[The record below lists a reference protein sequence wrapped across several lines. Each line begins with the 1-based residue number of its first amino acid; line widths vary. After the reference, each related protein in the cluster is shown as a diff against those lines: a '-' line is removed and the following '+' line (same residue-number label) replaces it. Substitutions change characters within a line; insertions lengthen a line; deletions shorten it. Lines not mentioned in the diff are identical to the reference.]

1 MKSLIIAAAALA
13 CAARLSAQ
21 DATIVYRLGHDT
33 VAVEQFTRF
42 AGKFAG
48 ETVVRSGPT
57 VTRTQY
63 DITLVGGKPT
73 AMVIRRRQADGS
85 PIPNNPLEYR
95 FAFRPDSVRRD
106 VVWKDSTQTQSFA
119 AANAFVVL
127 PVYSYAPFEL
137 IYARAA
143 GRDSIPAVNLGGSA
157 ISAIGLQ
164 KVGGDTLRM
173 RGGTYQ
179 MLIRFDRDGRLQ
191 WTDGV
196 LTTNKAIGTRITGS
210 VDIAKLAS
218 SMRPTGV
225 LSPRASA
232 YAGFNRGPIF
242 ISYGKPAVRER
253 SVWGGVLIPFDSI
266 WRTGA
271 NEATH
276 LATSKTMVLGDMTLA
291 PGLYTLWTQHTRA
304 GTYLIV
310 NKQVGQWGTEY
321 TPAQDIGR
329 VKMEMAKT
337 PEHVEDFTI
346 TIRAAGANRG
356 FIDLAWGDSVATAAF
371 PIRLTPRAG
380 RSGDAAGRRYLG
392 EQIVETLV
400 APRHALLHSRLQH
413 PVARFGRWAEDR
425 HDERRDAVELRQLH
439 GVDRFAREIVE
450 LLRRDET
457 SGCRDLAV
465 FTPHAE
471 RGVLLVVLPHEAV
484 SAADAEIHLTR
495 REIPAVGSE
504 QPPLEELRLGVGVP
518 HEPSRGVE
526 AARHHDVPVALCGN
540 SKCSTL

>member
-1 MKSLIIAAAALA
+1 MKSLLVAAAALSS
-13 CAARLSAQ
+13 AARLSAQ
-21 DATIVYRLGHDT
+21 DAAIVYRLGHDT
-33 VAVEQFTRF
+33 VAVEQVTRS
-42 AGKFAG
+42 ATKFAG
-48 ETVVRSGPT
+48 ETVVRSGPA

-63 DITLVGGKPT
+63 DITLAGGKPA

-85 PIPNNPLEYR
+85 PIPANPLEYR
-95 FAFRPDSVRRD
+95 FTFRPDSVRRD

-137 IYARAA
+137 IYARGA
-143 GRDSIPAVNLGGSA
+143 GRDSVPAVNLGGNA

-173 RGGTYQ
+173 RGGAYQ

-196 LTTNKAIGTRITGS
+196 LTTNKAIGTRVPGT

-218 SMRPTGV
+218 SLKPTGV

-242 ISYGKPAVRER
+242 ISYGRPAVRER

-276 LATSKTMVLGDMTLA
+276 LATSKTMILGDMTLA
-291 PGLYTLWTQHTRA
+291 PGLYTLWTQHTRN

-310 NKQVGQWGTEY
+310 NRQVGQWGTDY

-346 TIRAAGANRG
+346 TIRATGANRG
-356 FIDLAWGDSVATAAF
+356 SIDFAWGDSVATAAF
-371 PIRLTPRAG
+371 TIR
-380 RSGDAAGRRYLG
+380 
-392 EQIVETLV
+392 
-400 APRHALLHSRLQH
+400 
-413 PVARFGRWAEDR
+413 
-425 HDERRDAVELRQLH
+425 
-439 GVDRFAREIVE
+439 
-450 LLRRDET
+450 
-457 SGCRDLAV
+457 
-465 FTPHAE
+465 
-471 RGVLLVVLPHEAV
+471 
-484 SAADAEIHLTR
+484 
-495 REIPAVGSE
+495 
-504 QPPLEELRLGVGVP
+504 
-518 HEPSRGVE
+518 
-526 AARHHDVPVALCGN
+526 
-540 SKCSTL
+540 

>member
-1 MKSLIIAAAALA
+1 MKSHMIAAAALT

-21 DATIVYRLGHDT
+21 DATIVYRLGRDT
-33 VAVEQFTRF
+33 VAVEQFTRS
-42 AGKFAG
+42 ATKFSG
-48 ETVVRSGPT
+48 ETVIRSGPA

-63 DITLVGGKPT
+63 DITLAGGKPT

-106 VVWKDSTQTQSFA
+106 VVWKDSTQTMGFA

-137 IYARAA
+137 IYARGA
-143 GRDSIPAVNLGGSA
+143 GRDSVPAVNLGGNA
-157 ISAIGLQ
+157 VSAIGLQ

-196 LTTNKAIGTRITGS
+196 LTTNKAIGTRVAAS

-218 SMRPTGV
+218 SMKPTGV
-225 LSPRASA
+225 LSPRATA

-242 ISYGKPAVRER
+242 ISYGRPAVRER
-253 SVWGGVLIPFDSI
+253 SVWGGTLIPFDSV

-291 PGLYTLWTQHTRA
+291 PGLYTLWTQHTRN

-321 TPAQDIGR
+321 TAAQDIGR

-371 PIRLTPRAG
+371 TIR
-380 RSGDAAGRRYLG
+380 
-392 EQIVETLV
+392 
-400 APRHALLHSRLQH
+400 
-413 PVARFGRWAEDR
+413 
-425 HDERRDAVELRQLH
+425 
-439 GVDRFAREIVE
+439 
-450 LLRRDET
+450 
-457 SGCRDLAV
+457 
-465 FTPHAE
+465 
-471 RGVLLVVLPHEAV
+471 
-484 SAADAEIHLTR
+484 
-495 REIPAVGSE
+495 
-504 QPPLEELRLGVGVP
+504 
-518 HEPSRGVE
+518 
-526 AARHHDVPVALCGN
+526 
-540 SKCSTL
+540 